1 MTDAMT
7 EFYGGCTVRAESGT
21 ASHDEFQLLGGERL
35 FASVADRAHASRNA
49 RALIAS
55 GAGGRFALAGAK
67 CGRRLPARYGPAPE
81 VHLAHADSTGDST
94 TDSTGGHR

>member
-1 MTDAMT
+1 MTDLTADPMT
-7 EFYGGCTVRAESGT
+7 EGHGGCTVRAEYGT
-21 ASHDEFQLLGGERL
+21 AAHDEFQLLGGERV
-35 FASVADRAHASRNA
+35 FASVVDLAHAPRAA

-81 VHLAHADSTGDST
+81 VHLAHPHTM
-94 TDSTGGHR
+94 GGHR

>member
-1 MTDAMT
+1 MT
-7 EFYGGCTVRAESGT
+7 ESYGGCTVLRAEHDTVRGT
-21 ASHDEFQLLGGERL
+21 TREEFQLLGGERV
-35 FASVADRAHASRNA
+35 FVSVADRAHAPRAA

-81 VHLAHADSTGDST
+81 VHLAPVHTPGE
-94 TDSTGGHR
+94 HR